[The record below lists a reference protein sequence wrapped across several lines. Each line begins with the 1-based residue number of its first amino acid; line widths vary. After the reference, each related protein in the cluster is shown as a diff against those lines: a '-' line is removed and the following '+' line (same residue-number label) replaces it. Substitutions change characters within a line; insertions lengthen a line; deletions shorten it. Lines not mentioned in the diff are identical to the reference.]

1 MTGVVLAASLTSVE
15 VTPAHASSGD
25 FTIFNGHTTSPILID
40 PSYGGDHADRDY
52 TQVRRAVQDLRQD
65 VAMVTGAI
73 DPGEVQSLF
82 VDDESAKE
90 ARLAKADQSKL
101 PALLTQ
107 AAGQQNAI
115 IVGQI
120 GQSRLIDEIVAAGRF
135 DEAAGIK
142 GKWEAYATKTIKNPM
157 PGVDNALVIAGSD
170 ARGTIYGIYSIS
182 EEIGVS
188 PWYWYSDVPVKQR
201 DDIDVKGKTR
211 VDDGPDVKYRGF
223 FINDEERTIAWAKR
237 KFPTGNGTPDVNFYR
252 HVFELMLRLRLNT
265 LWPAMHL
272 ASRAFNAV
280 TDTGTY
286 DTGTPINAREA
297 AAFGVVASSSHAE
310 LMLRNN
316 EGEWRQWYDRNKDA
330 LHIKGADAV
339 AAFDYS
345 INKPAILEYWR
356 QRVVA
361 NADFENILALGIRG
375 VHDSDPVFTP
385 GNQYGFKDKVEM
397 EADVIR
403 EQRELI
409 AAVYGSADAVPQVF
423 IPYKEMNDLYNAGL
437 KDHIPADVTLMWAED
452 NQGYLRQVPTRTE
465 AARSGGNGVYYHI
478 SYWGEPKSYLW
489 LNSTPMS
496 LMVQQLRR
504 AWNSGAGR
512 YWILNVGDI
521 KPGEIKLDLFAKL
534 AWDVEGYDDTNIG
547 SRFLTEHVQ
556 RDFRLRGNNAAV
568 VADALKRFDALEN
581 TKRAEFWG
589 EINSSNANSGRIHAG
604 QVFPFSATSDGD
616 ELQRYIN
623 ESNELVRILEGVSA
637 KLDPRYRSAFYQ
649 QVLHRVRS
657 YRNMAEQIGFY
668 WKNQLAAAQGR
679 YASAGSYELLSKQAR
694 ERILA
699 DEDYWNTIS
708 DGKWDHAIG
717 HSHPEGFPNE
727 GAVMLTND
735 RYARVAAPTD
745 AVGAAA
751 EGSKEPGHGTLTF
764 NSAAPD
770 DKRFFDV
777 FSRDDV
783 ATPQEWIAEA
793 GAAWITLSQ
802 RSGTTATEHRVTVT
816 VAKDHPA
823 TTGTIRVFNAVDGAK
838 AGDPVATFTVD
849 AKRAAVDL
857 RRIAEPAHLEAN
869 GYVAL
874 EAEHFSENVP
884 GADGSRWAPLEGVG
898 QRGASM
904 GSFPE
909 IAPRVDSAFETT
921 ARLRYR
927 VHFTSTGRF
936 TGTFYRIPTL
946 NEGTEDNG
954 TPRTARTA
962 VGLDDQVPSLLRGNS
977 VAGTSTSPWG
987 FNIMH
992 GIEPLTF
999 TVEVTTPGWHD
1010 LMVYRSDTAIL
1021 FDRIIIETRDGAVGD
1036 GLVGPP
1042 ESPNNIAAPQTA
1054 AVAALPGV
1062 MPQLRR
1068 LPAIETSVGRTSRVE
1083 GVAGV
1088 VAAESDNETAVSVA
1102 IKDGA
1107 VSITGRRAGRTEVSI
1122 TAGGGE
1128 AWVLA
1133 VTVRRADGA
1142 PVGPYLEQ
1150 DGLVVLDP
1158 ADALEKSA
1166 SARAT
1171 DSNNGTHGWALA
1183 RNGLQVVPPADA
1195 SAKAQWLATSA
1206 AQAEALFKAGPTQK
1220 VNGSSAAGAPPR
1232 LDFTVDI
1239 QTGGTYYLFVNS
1251 SHPNADADS
1260 YHLVVD
1266 GQWRYQSGKSAPE
1279 TGFETWYGST
1289 SATGAA
1295 LALKPGEHTITLAP
1309 REAGI
1314 VLNQI
1319 ALTTNSTP
1327 GFSGFLT
1334 PSGRG
1339 HRLPVIQASV
1349 GRTSTVQGVAAAV
1362 AATSDNETAV
1372 TVAVQDSEARITGH
1386 RAGTAKVSI
1395 TDGRGETWVVPVT
1408 VSRGEDAPAGA
1419 YLEHDGLVV
1428 IDPADALE
1436 KSASARATDSNNGTH
1451 GWASA
1456 RNGLQVVPP
1465 ADASAKAQWLATS
1478 AAQAEALFKA
1488 GPTQKVNGSSAA
1500 GAPPR
1505 LDFTVDIQTGGTY
1518 YLFVNSSNPNAD
1530 ADSYHVVVDGQWRY
1544 QSNKSGP
1551 ETGFETWYGSTSVAA
1566 AALALK
1572 PGEHTITLAPRE
1584 AGLVLNQIA
1593 LTTNDT
1599 PSLTGFQAPSGRRT
1613 SAS

>member
-1 MTGVVLAASLTSVE
+1 MAVTIGALLAASLTSVG
-15 VTPAHASSGD
+15 VAPAQASSAG
-25 FTIFNGHTTSPILID
+25 FILFNGRTTAPILID
-40 PSYGGDHADRDY
+40 ASYGGDHAERDY

-73 DPGEVQSLF
+73 DPGQVQSLF
-82 VDDESAKE
+82 ADDEPAKQ
-90 ARLAKADQSKL
+90 ARLAKADQRKL

-107 AAGQQNAI
+107 AAGQKTAI

-120 GQSRLIDEIVAAGRF
+120 GQSRLIDDIMAAGKF

-142 GKWEAYATKTIKNPM
+142 GKWEAYATKTIKNPV
-157 PGVDNALVIAGSD
+157 PGVGNALVIAGSD

-188 PWYWYSDVPVKQR
+188 PWYWYSDMPVKRR
-201 DDIDVKGKTR
+201 DDIEVEGGTR
-211 VDDGPDVKYRGF
+211 VEDGPDVKYRGI
-223 FINDEERTIAWAKR
+223 FINDEERTVVWAKK
-237 KFPTGNGTPDVNFYR
+237 KFPTGNGTPDVNYYR
-252 HVFELMLRLRLNT
+252 HVYELMLRLGLNT

-286 DTGTPINAREA
+286 DNGTPINAREA

-316 EGEWRQWYDRNKDA
+316 EGEWRQWYERNKDA
-330 LHIKGADAV
+330 LDIKGADAV
-339 AAFDYS
+339 AAYDYS

-361 NADFENILALGIRG
+361 NAGFENILALGIRG

-385 GNQYGFKDKVEM
+385 GNPYGFKDKIEM
-397 EADVIR
+397 LADVIS
-403 EQRELI
+403 EQRKLI

-437 KDHIPADVTLMWAED
+437 KNYIPADVTLMWAED
-452 NQGYLRQVPTRTE
+452 NQGYLRQVPTRSE

-534 AWDVEGYDDTNIG
+534 AWDVKGYDDTNIG
-547 SRFLTEHVQ
+547 SKFLTEHL
-556 RDFRLRGNNAAV
+556 RGDFRLSGDNAAV
-568 VADALKRFDALEN
+568 VADALERFDALEN

-589 EINSSNANSGRIHAG
+589 EINSSNAGSGRIHNG

-616 ELQRYIN
+616 ELQRYVN
-623 ESNELVRILEGVSA
+623 ESNKLVAILEGVSA

-657 YRNMAEQIGFY
+657 YRNMAEQIGYY

-694 ERILA
+694 ERIGT

-727 GAVMLTND
+727 GTVMLTND
-735 RYARVAAPTD
+735 RYARVATPAD

-751 EGSKEPGHGTLTF
+751 EGSREPGRGTLRF

-783 ATPQEWIAEA
+783 AKPQEWVAEA
-793 GAAWITLSQ
+793 DARWITLSQ
-802 RSGTTATEHRVTVT
+802 RSGTTATEQRVTVT
-816 VAKDHPA
+816 VAKNHPA
-823 TTGTIRVFNAVDGAK
+823 ATGTIRVFNAVNRAK
-838 AGDPVATFTVD
+838 AGDPVATFTVE
-849 AKRAAVDL
+849 AERAAVDL
-857 RRIAEPAHLEAN
+857 RRGEPAHLEAN

-904 GSFPE
+904 GGFPE
-909 IAPRVDSAFETT
+909 IAPRVDSGFETT

-927 VHFTSTGRF
+927 VYFTSTGTF

-946 NEGTEDNG
+946 NEGTEDDG

-962 VGLDDQVPSLLRGNS
+962 IGLDAQVPSLLRGNS

-987 FNIMH
+987 FNIMRQ
-992 GIEPLTF
+992 IEPLNF
-999 TVEVTTPGWHD
+999 TIDVTTPGWHD
-1010 LMVYRSDTAIL
+1010 LVVYRSDAAIL
-1021 FDRIIIETRDGAVGD
+1021 FDRIIIETRAGAAGD

-1042 ESPNNIAAPQTA
+1042 ESPNNIAAPQRAT
-1054 AVAALPGV
+1054 VAPQPDT
-1062 MPQLRR
+1062 MPKLRR
-1068 LPAIETSVGRTSRVE
+1068 LPAIQTSVGKTSTVE
-1083 GVAGV
+1083 GVRDVA
-1088 VAAESDNETAVSVA
+1088 AAESDNETAASVA
-1102 IKDGA
+1102 VKDGQ
-1107 VSITGRRAGRTEVSI
+1107 VLVTGRRAGKAELSI
-1122 TAGGGE
+1122 TAAGGE
-1128 AWVLA
+1128 AWVA
-1133 VTVRRADGA
+1133 PVTVGSAEGT
-1142 PVGPYLEQ
+1142 PVGPYLER
-1150 DGLVVLDP
+1150 DGSVVFDA

-1166 SARAT
+1166 AANAT

-1195 SAKAQWLATSA
+1195 GAKAQWLATSA

-1232 LDFTVDI
+1232 LDLTVDI
-1239 QTGGTYYLFVNS
+1239 QTGGTYYLFVN
-1251 SHPNADADS
+1251 
-1260 YHLVVD
+1260 
-1266 GQWRYQSGKSAPE
+1266 
-1279 TGFETWYGST
+1279 T
-1289 SATGAA
+1289 
-1295 LALKPGEHTITLAP
+1295 
-1309 REAGI
+1309 
-1314 VLNQI
+1314 
-1319 ALTTNSTP
+1319 
-1327 GFSGFLT
+1327 
-1334 PSGRG
+1334 
-1339 HRLPVIQASV
+1339 
-1349 GRTSTVQGVAAAV
+1349 
-1362 AATSDNETAV
+1362 
-1372 TVAVQDSEARITGH
+1372 
-1386 RAGTAKVSI
+1386 
-1395 TDGRGETWVVPVT
+1395 
-1408 VSRGEDAPAGA
+1408 
-1419 YLEHDGLVV
+1419 
-1428 IDPADALE
+1428 
-1436 KSASARATDSNNGTH
+1436 
-1451 GWASA
+1451 
-1456 RNGLQVVPP
+1456 
-1465 ADASAKAQWLATS
+1465 
-1478 AAQAEALFKA
+1478 
-1488 GPTQKVNGSSAA
+1488 
-1500 GAPPR
+1500 
-1505 LDFTVDIQTGGTY
+1505 
-1518 YLFVNSSNPNAD
+1518 SNPNAD

-1551 ETGFETWYGSTSVAA
+1551 ETGFETWYGSTSLAA
-1566 AALALK
+1566 AALALA
-1572 PGEHTITLAPRE
+1572 PGAHTISLAPRE
-1584 AGLVLNQIA
+1584 AGLVLNQIV
-1593 LTTNDT
+1593 LTAKNT
-1599 PSLTGFQAPSGRRT
+1599 PGLTGFQTPSGRG
-1613 SAS
+1613 AS